1 MRYIRILSVLLISSM
16 ILTGCDMTPIPESE
30 EKEAKTYA
38 LITKS
43 QGNPY
48 NDLAAR
54 GFQEIIEKEGGT
66 CIMASPEEAV
76 AEDQIFLIRSMI
88 SQQVDSIA
96 IAAND
101 TDALQSVLTEAIEK
115 GIKISTLDSNT
126 NAASRM
132 TFVNQAGT
140 AKIGQV
146 LMDAVYDLTDG
157 EGQWAILSATSQAT
171 NQNSWISEMQHV
183 MEEKKYSKLSLV
195 NIVYGQD
202 DYKISAEK
210 TRELLEEYPDL
221 KVICAPTT
229 VGIEAVAEVLK
240 ELGTNT
246 GVKVTGLGLPSKM
259 ASYIKGSDPVC
270 PYMYLWNPI
279 DMGRLSAYV
288 SIALVEGTIT
298 GAVGETFSA
307 GELGTYEISPCE
319 DGGTEVIVAPPLKF
333 DAGNIDEWKDLF

>member
-1 MRYIRILSVLLISSM
+1 MKYVKMLFILLISSM
-16 ILTGCDMTPIPESE
+16 SFVGCDMTSIPETDDLST
-30 EKEAKTYA
+30 KTYA

-48 NDLAAR
+48 NDLAAQ

-66 CIMASPEEAV
+66 CIIASPEDAT

-88 SQQVDSIA
+88 AQQVDSIA

-101 TDALQSVLTEAIEK
+101 TNALQSILTEAMNK

-132 TFVNQAGT
+132 TFVNQAST
-140 AKIGQV
+140 SKIGQV
-146 LMDAVYDLTDG
+146 LMDAVYDLTEG

-171 NQNSWISEMQHV
+171 NQNSWINEMQHI
-183 MEEKKYSKLSLV
+183 MEEEKYSKLSLV

-202 DYKISAEK
+202 DYQISTDK
-210 TRELLEEYPDL
+210 TKQLLKEYPDL

-229 VGIEAVAEVLK
+229 VGIEAAAEVLY
-240 ELGTNT
+240 ELGTHT
-246 GVKVTGLGLPSKM
+246 KVKVTGLGLPSKM
-259 ASYIKGSDPVC
+259 AHYISGDNQVC

-288 SIALVEGTIT
+288 SIALVEETIT
-298 GAVGETFSA
+298 GKA
-307 GELGTYEISPCE
+307 GEQFKAGALGRYELSPCE

-333 DAGNIDEWKDLF
+333 DSSNIDEWKNLF